1 MKNIITVIEMDY
13 LTDSEIQDV
22 IRNLAKANG
31 KIIPER
37 LIKEYANAF
46 KGLSE
51 FEIQNIMQ
59 LILSQNEDITKSQ
72 INLVLSRSSR

>member
-1 MKNIITVIEMDY
+1 MDY

-72 INLVLSRSSR
+72 INLVFEQKQQMIKRRASLK